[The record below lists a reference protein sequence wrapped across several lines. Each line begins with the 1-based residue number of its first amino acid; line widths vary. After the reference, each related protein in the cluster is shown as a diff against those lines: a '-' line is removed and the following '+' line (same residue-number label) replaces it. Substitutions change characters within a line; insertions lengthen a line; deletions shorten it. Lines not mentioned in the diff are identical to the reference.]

1 MRIDAYNQISKLY
14 NTTKVNKYQQTPAV
28 QASDEV
34 QISQAGKD
42 FQIAKKAVADAP
54 DVREDKISSLKS
66 SVEAGTYQVSEDD
79 FASKLLEKY
88 NDMML

>member
-1 MRIDAYNQISKLY
+1 MRIDAYNQISQLY
-14 NTTKVNKYQQTPAV
+14 NTSKVNKYQKAATV

-66 SVEAGTYQVSEDD
+66 SVEAGTYQVSADD

-88 NDMML
+88 NEITF